1 MNSQPIVAI
10 GFVGGERVHVLDGN
24 GISHFE
30 AFEKP
35 GMQAP
40 IPYIRSMCGAR
51 VIAEYCQHHL
61 LYVAYGPHEK
71 CPVCGDGDNMHPSQ
85 GQIMVCQRCGLSRA
99 AP

>member
-1 MNSQPIVAI
+1 MGWGDEMNSQPIVAI

-61 LYVAYGPHEK
+61 LYVAYGPRPPCLNCDDGEK
-71 CPVCGDGDNMHPSQ
+71 LIQ
-85 GQIMVCQRCGLSRA
+85 GQYCVMCGTMR
-99 AP
+99 